1 MEEDTEVNFIKD
13 IQALPG
19 KYEKIITKIMRLISA
34 SVHHKIY
41 IIILLVLFYFKKI
54 TTSQILFLGTSQ
66 FIIFT
71 IKFVVKRLRP
81 FKSNKDIKLLENMNY
96 DQYSFP
102 SGHTFNAFLLSVILK
117 KNLNLNLSFLPFLVG
132 ISRIYLGVH
141 YPSDI
146 LGGLI
151 LAKIIL
157 HYSKF

>member
-1 MEEDTEVNFIKD
+1 MEEDAEINIIKD

-19 KYEKIITKIMRLISA
+19 KYKEIITKIMRLISA

-41 IIILLVLFYFKKI
+41 IFIILILFYLKKI
-54 TTSQILFLGTSQ
+54 NTSQVLFLGTCQ

-81 FKSNKDIKLLENMNY
+81 FDSDKDIVLLENMNY
-96 DQYSFP
+96 DPYSFP
-102 SGHTFNAFLLSVILK
+102 SGHTFNAVLLSVILK
-117 KNLNLNLSFLPFLVG
+117 KNLNINLSFLPFLVG

-141 YPSDI
+141 YPSDV
-146 LGGLI
+146 LGGII

-157 HYSKF
+157 NYSNF